1 VIPPVHPASADAPY
15 AGGVLKQNDAPA
27 RTRTWL
33 RVDPLGPLMAL
44 VGAVI
49 FLLHGFGGLLTRD
62 LALYAYAGQQFAEGV
77 PPYEGV
83 MNRAGPLAHIV
94 PGVGAMIARTLGTD
108 DLLTM
113 RALMMALSVVA
124 VWLTYLLGRDVFRSR
139 LAGVATSASLLTFQ
153 GFVTYAGGGPREKTT
168 MMLLV
173 VCALLAVAHRRWA
186 WAGVSIALATL
197 TWQPAFWAVI
207 VVAVVAVLAGSP
219 RRRWFRGL
227 AWVATGGIAAT
238 AAMTAYFWWAD
249 ALEDFADGFLLLN
262 ATSTRQIGLVEL
274 LLTDSEELTGGF
286 GWSLWLVTAGLVG
299 SVVLAVRVW
308 RRGDRSDPR
317 QAAVVAIGGGTLG
330 YTAWSVGVFNGWAD
344 AVVILPLAAVGLG
357 GLVHWAAQQ
366 LEPRR
371 AAALVAAYALVV
383 LGVTAVDT
391 WLTRPDELD
400 GMRAETDA
408 MLAAGGPH
416 VTALSIGAPQPLVFG
431 QLRNPLQH
439 QMFVGGLAEYL
450 DDSWPGGLEA
460 MAAVVER
467 DRPTYITMDHPSYYG
482 WIRPVLLQHYRKVGT
497 TLDFTW
503 YVDRS
508 VGEERITELTRI
520 LDTGP

>member
-1 VIPPVHPASADAPY
+1 MQSE
-15 AGGVLKQNDAPA
+15 APA
-27 RTRTWL
+27 RTWSRI
-33 RVDPLGPLMAL
+33 RVDPLGPLMAV
-44 VGAVI
+44 VGTAI

-83 MNRAGPLAHIV
+83 MNRAGPLAHMV
-94 PGVGAMIARTLGTD
+94 PGFGAMIARVLGTD
-108 DLLTM
+108 DLMTM
-113 RALMMALSVVA
+113 RVLMMVLSVVA
-124 VWLTYLLGRDVFRSR
+124 VWLTYLLGRDLFASR

-197 TWQPAFWAVI
+197 AWQPAFWAVI
-207 VVAVVAVLAGSP
+207 VVAAVGVLVGQS
-219 RRRWFRGL
+219 RRDWFRGL
-227 AWVATGGIAAT
+227 AWVGVGGLATT
-238 AAMTAYFWWAD
+238 AAMVAYFWWAG

-262 ATSTRQIGLVEL
+262 ATSTRQIGLLEL
-274 LLTDSEELTGGF
+274 LRDHPEELLGGF
-286 GWSLWLVTAGLVG
+286 GWSLWLVVAGLLA
-299 SVVLAVRVW
+299 SVVLAVRAW

-317 QAAVVAIGGGTLG
+317 RAAVVAIGAGTLG

-344 AVVILPLAAVGLG
+344 AVVILPFAAVGLG
-357 GLVHWAAQQ
+357 GLVHVLADRFA
-366 LEPRR
+366 PRR
-371 AAALVAAYALVV
+371 ATALVTAYAVLV
-383 LGVTAVDT
+383 LGATAVDT

-400 GMRAETDA
+400 PMRAETEA
-408 MLAAGGPH
+408 VLAAAGPFA
-416 VTALSIGAPQPLVFG
+416 TALSIGAPQPLVFG

-439 QMFVGGLAEYL
+439 QMFVGGLQEHL
-450 DDSWPGGLEA
+450 DETWPGGLEA

-467 DRPTYITMDHPSYYG
+467 DRPTFITMDHPTWYG
-482 WIRPVLLQHYRKVGT
+482 WIRPVLLEHYRKIGT

-503 YVDRS
+503 YVERS
-508 VGEERITELTRI
+508 VGEEKITELTRI
-520 LDTGP
+520 LNSGP